1 MLAVKHDISYE
12 ILPSPINLEL
22 IIIKIISSSPIIYCV
37 VYIPLKSSAADEYL
51 HELYEFLITLKSISD
66 SLVLLGDLILMTSTG
81 SHCMVIHQSLLS
93 FVKLYLTLMFVSW
106 LVSPLISMETFL
118 IWC

>member
-1 MLAVKHDISYE
+1 MKSYRPP
-12 ILPSPINLEL
+12 LTLSL

-37 VYIPLKSSAADEYL
+37 VYIPPKSSAADEYL

-66 SLVLLGDLILMTSTG
+66 SLVLLGDFNFNDINCSG

-93 FVKLYLTLMFVSW
+93 FVKLYLTLISVSW
-106 LVSPLISMETFL
+106 LVSPLTSMEAFL